1 MGRFFISCDEA
12 TAICDKGQ
20 YKEASFNDRLKLT
33 VHMLMCKVC
42 KCYSSQNVIMTKMF
56 SNHSNDTCK
65 KEKCLSD
72 EDKVIMEK
80 GIKEKMEV
88 PVSEK

>member
-1 MGRFFISCDEA
+1 MSKLFISCDEA
-12 TAICDKGQ
+12 TTICDKNQ
-20 YKEASFNDRLKLT
+20 YGEASFVDKFKIT
-33 VHMLMCKVC
+33 IHTIMCKVC